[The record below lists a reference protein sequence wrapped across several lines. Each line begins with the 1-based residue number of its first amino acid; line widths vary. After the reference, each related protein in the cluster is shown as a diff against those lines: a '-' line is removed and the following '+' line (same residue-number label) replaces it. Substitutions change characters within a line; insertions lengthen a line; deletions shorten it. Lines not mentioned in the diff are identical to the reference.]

1 MSKYLGHRKTE
12 SLLFQYIKILPPR
25 QFYDMMPGMSEIF
38 LRWKKAASQKRFWLF
53 CFFGLLFLASAFLFT
68 VLSGKFADSRGGAS
82 LSDLLL
88 DRLPVVNLDFLNTWG
103 FLFIVFAFALSV
115 AVYQP
120 GEIPFVLISV
130 ALFASI
136 RSGFIALTYIGAP
149 ADILKLSWDEGFL
162 RHLSFTNDLF
172 FSGHTGL
179 PFLAFLLVR
188 KGWVKKFFLGA
199 SFVMGTSVLLTHTHY
214 SIDVFAAFFITY
226 AIFKISERFFGHLRP
241 ASAS

>member
-1 MSKYLGHRKTE
+1 MLNDT
-12 SLLFQYIKILPPR
+12 KILPSR
-25 QFYDMMPGMSEIF
+25 QLCDIMFDMSDFF
-38 LRWKKAASQKRFWLF
+38 LRWKKAANQKRFWLF
-53 CFFGLLFLASAFLFT
+53 CFFGLVFLASAFIFT
-68 VLSGKFADSRGGAS
+68 TLSGKFADSRGGAS

-103 FLFIVFAFALSV
+103 FLFIVFAFALAV
-115 AVYQP
+115 GVYQP

-130 ALFASI
+130 ALFASV

-179 PFLAFLLVR
+179 PFLAFLLV
-188 KGWVKKFFLGA
+188 KKRWIKRFFLGG
-199 SFVMGTSVLLTHTHY
+199 SFVMGTSVLLTHIHY

-226 AIFKISERFFGHLRP
+226 GIFKISERFFGHLRT
-241 ASAS
+241 ASEI